1 MSQENVEIVRTYVAL
16 LVRNLRAHWDEP
28 RSYATDFERGESD
41 PGSREVFELLD
52 NDVRWQ
58 STIGEVRTGKL
69 GFAKMA
75 DELLAIS
82 AQYSLTL
89 DGITDLGGDHV
100 LGEWT
105 SELTGE
111 NSGATGD
118 VQVYSLFTLRDG
130 LIGEIVEYPTRTEA
144 LKAVGLKE

>member
-1 MSQENVEIVRTYVAL
+1 MSQENVEVVRTYVAL
-16 LVRNLRAHWDEP
+16 LVKNLRAHWDEP
-28 RSYATDFERGESD
+28 RSYATDFERDESD

-82 AQYSLTL
+82 AHYSADTRR
-89 DGITDLGGDHV
+89 DHRSRRRSRAWRV
-100 LGEWT
+100 
-105 SELTGE
+105 
-111 NSGATGD
+111 D
-118 VQVYSLFTLRDG
+118 V
-130 LIGEIVEYPTRTEA
+130 RTHRRGQRSDRRRPGVFA
-144 LKAVGLKE
+144 FHASRWADS